1 VVIAFLDANI
11 FPHTW
16 LTDVLLTFA
25 ESHMFDPEFSSE
37 VLEEA
42 RCALTQDMGRD
53 PHWVDRYLAVMRAMM
68 E

>member
-1 VVIAFLDANI
+1 MVIAFLDANI

-25 ESHMFDPEFSSE
+25 EFHMFDPEFSNE